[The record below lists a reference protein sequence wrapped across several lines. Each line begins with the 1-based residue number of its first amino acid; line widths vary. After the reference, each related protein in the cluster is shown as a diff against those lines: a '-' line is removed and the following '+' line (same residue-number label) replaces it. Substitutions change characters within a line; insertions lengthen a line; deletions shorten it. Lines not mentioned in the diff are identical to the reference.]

1 METNTER
8 FDRAAAVLP
17 VRLRRLALALPEKDR
32 AEAEEIRLRAG
43 QNLSVLL
50 PQGEKE
56 LDAIVEVQELET
68 LCDLATDFSRYA
80 AVETLRRGF
89 ISVSGGFRV
98 GLCGTAV
105 IKDGKNTNLKD
116 ISSAAIR
123 IGREHK
129 GVGKEVAAGLFR
141 DGR

>member
-56 LDAIVEVQELET
+56 LDAIVEEQE
-68 LCDLATDFSRYA
+68 
-80 AVETLRRGF
+80 
-89 ISVSGGFRV
+89 
-98 GLCGTAV
+98 
-105 IKDGKNTNLKD
+105 
-116 ISSAAIR
+116 
-123 IGREHK
+123 
-129 GVGKEVAAGLFR
+129 
-141 DGR
+141 